1 MVAFPENGQDSHF
14 VTLAVE
20 PATVLEASNVV
31 SDTMLSQRR
40 LTTATRFFICQI
52 INFDEILNSN
62 FLRLVLNRN
71 LASAFLPP
79 SPNWFSHQPKLALLR
94 LKRFL
99 FRTGVELYKRYTSR
113 YNPLKNYFFFYNFFC
128 LMKRCELRKSAVHS
142 IWNTIVVPSRAG
154 TTLVYLS
161 CLIQL
166 QMVLIRAP
174 SYSKL
179 AMTASRFPSHSGEM
193 PSSKQT
199 AFPQTCLVYI

>member
-1 MVAFPENGQDSHF
+1 MPTADVSGIDWTRVLQLESNDSQPIKPAVTEEDMPLFFNNVKVEEMMVAFPENGQDSHF

-113 YNPLKNYFFFYNFFC
+113 YNPLKIYFFFYNFFC

-142 IWNTIVVPSRAG
+142 I
-154 TTLVYLS
+154 
-161 CLIQL
+161 
-166 QMVLIRAP
+166 
-174 SYSKL
+174 
-179 AMTASRFPSHSGEM
+179 
-193 PSSKQT
+193 
-199 AFPQTCLVYI
+199 